1 MTARLDRPVNSKP
14 EEQVPLRT
22 FLLIGV
28 LRFTHAVLKLRG
40 VSRVSL
46 VGSLATPKVTPKDAD
61 VLVTIASDCEL
72 DRLAKAGRALKGHA
86 QTRNSGADIFLASPD
101 GRYIG
106 RTCGWRECRP
116 GIRVA
121 CRALHCGEVQF
132 LNDDLQVVSL
142 APPLIAAPPIDLW
155 PQVVRRVAVP
165 ADVEQLLLE
174 PLAAA
179 CP

>member
-1 MTARLDRPVNSKP
+1 MRSRTAIPEQMP
-14 EEQVPLRT
+14 AEEQTPLRT
-22 FLLIGV
+22 FLLNGV
-28 LRFTHAVLKLRG
+28 LRFTLAVRNLRG
-40 VSRVSL
+40 VSRISL
-46 VGSLATPKVTPKDAD
+46 VGSLATPKATPKDAD
-61 VLVTIASDCEL
+61 ILVTVASDCNL

-121 CRALHCGEVQF
+121 CRALHCGATEF

-142 APPLIAAPPIDLW
+142 APTLIVSPPIDLW
-155 PQVVRRVAVP
+155 PQMVRRVVVP
-165 ADVEQLLLE
+165 ADVERVLLA
-174 PLAAA
+174 PLTAA
-179 CP
+179 